1 MNDIAV
7 DLRDVSIRFN
17 MAEEKL
23 DNMKEFIIKAI
34 KRELQFKEFWALKNI
49 SFQIK
54 KGERVGILGL
64 NGSGKSVLLKTI
76 AGVLKPTTGDISVN
90 GTLAPLIELGAGFD
104 PDYSGRENIFLN
116 GAVLGYSKKF
126 ILERLDN
133 IVEFA
138 ELEDFIDTP
147 LKNYSSG
154 MRARLGFSIA
164 TLVEPEILIVD
175 EVLAVGDHK
184 FRKKSESKML
194 SMFDS
199 GTTVLFVSHSINQVR
214 RLCNRAIWLHEGK
227 IVMDG
232 DVKTVSEEYER
243 KS

>member
-243 KS
+243 